1 MKLYKQD
8 QAVIDE
14 YAKKVAIAMDNHNQ
28 KLVREVIRILEDTQM
43 RSMLT
48 DLELLDNI
56 AEVVNKRKL
65 VWGLTDC
72 NTGLMYDKAT
82 F

>member
-1 MKLYKQD
+1 MKFVVMDTNNQALV
-8 QAVIDE
+8 QAVVD
-14 YAKKVAIAMDNHNQ
+14 MLD
-28 KLVREVIRILEDTQM
+28 DTKM

-65 VWGLTDC
+65 VWGTTDC
-72 NTGLMYDKAT
+72 NTGLMYDKTT

>member
-1 MKLYKQD
+1 MKFVVMDTNNQALV
-8 QAVIDE
+8 QAVVD
-14 YAKKVAIAMDNHNQ
+14 MLD
-28 KLVREVIRILEDTQM
+28 DTKM

-65 VWGLTDC
+65 VWGTTDC

>member
-1 MKLYKQD
+1 MKYVVMDTNNQALV
-8 QAVIDE
+8 QAVVDML
-14 YAKKVAIAMDNHNQ
+14 A
-28 KLVREVIRILEDTQM
+28 DTKM

-65 VWGLTDC
+65 AWNTTDC
-72 NTGLMYDKAT
+72 NTGLMYDKT
-82 F
+82 NF

>member
-1 MKLYKQD
+1 MKYVVMDTNNQALV
-8 QAVIDE
+8 QAVVDML
-14 YAKKVAIAMDNHNQ
+14 ANTK
-28 KLVREVIRILEDTQM
+28 M

-65 VWGLTDC
+65 AWGTTDC
-72 NTGLMYDKAT
+72 NTGLMYDKT
-82 F
+82 NF

>member
-1 MKLYKQD
+1 MKFVVMDTNNQALV
-8 QAVIDE
+8 QAVVD
-14 YAKKVAIAMDNHNQ
+14 M
-28 KLVREVIRILEDTQM
+28 LGDTKM

-65 VWGLTDC
+65 VWGTTDC

>member
-1 MKLYKQD
+1 MKFIVMD
-8 QAVIDE
+8 TNNQALVKEIEAIMAD
-14 YAKKVAIAMDNHNQ
+14 AKM
-28 KLVREVIRILEDTQM
+28 RE
-43 RSMLT
+43 MLT
-48 DLELLDNI
+48 HLELLDNI

-65 VWGLTDC
+65 VWGTTDC

>member
-1 MKLYKQD
+1 MKYVVMDTNNQALV
-8 QAVIDE
+8 QAVVDML
-14 YAKKVAIAMDNHNQ
+14 A
-28 KLVREVIRILEDTQM
+28 DTKM

-65 VWGLTDC
+65 AWGTTDC
-72 NTGLMYDKAT
+72 NTGLMYDKT
-82 F
+82 NF